1 VPPLLLR
8 TRRRRRRAT
17 LRQRPRTTL
26 LLAGWFVGAGHA
38 TGEKEE
44 TTIASTRLDLLAE
57 PLPAA
62 WLERVRR
69 STSAEPLEQ
78 AEYRQAPLSAPNWE
92 RLNRHPQFAAAR

>member
-1 VPPLLLR
+1 MLRTLLR
-8 TRRRRRRAT
+8 STIV
-17 LRQRPRTTL
+17 L

-44 TTIASTRLDLLAE
+44 TTLAATRRELLAE

-69 STSAEPLEQ
+69 STSAEPLEE
-78 AEYRQAPLSAPNWE
+78 AVYRQAPLSSANWE
-92 RLNRHPQFAAAR
+92 RLLRHPQFVPAGP